1 MPRAPTSLST
11 LPRAAGALALV
22 LLTASCTGLLR
33 PAAVLAPD
41 AAWEE
46 VSRAGKVYA
55 EGVVAA
61 KDGSVYVSDLTRT
74 ALLREKNPRGTIYRY
89 DPATGKTSKYL
100 EPSGMAVGLHVDR
113 NGDLIIAQDADG
125 GGRALVRRDLATG
138 KTSLVANAYRG
149 KRLNSPNDVTSD
161 AQGRIYFTDARYGEP
176 EPAELPNA
184 VYRIDADG
192 GRLVQLSTDIL
203 RPNGI
208 EVSPDGKRL
217 YVSASNTARL
227 PPNPNG
233 PAQDRFG
240 ITMGGVV
247 VYDLDADGNVAN
259 GRLFYRRDDLL
270 ADGMAMD
277 ADGDLYVVLHNAN
290 PREPKGAVV
299 ALDPNGAV
307 LAELPLPAGALPTN
321 LGFGRG
327 ADAASLYMTT
337 ALPWRLYRLKT
348 VRRGH
353 YFE

>member
-1 MPRAPTSLST
+1 VRRAA
-11 LPRAAGALALV
+11 RAAGAGILAL
-22 LLTASCTGLLR
+22 TAACTGLLR
-33 PAAVLAPD
+33 PAAVLAPG
-41 AAWEE
+41 AEWEE

-61 KDGSVYVSDLTRT
+61 KDGSIYVSDLTRT
-74 ALLREKNPRGTIYRY
+74 ALMRANNPRGTIYRY
-89 DPATGKTSKYL
+89 DPASGKTSKYL
-100 EPSGMAVGLHVDR
+100 EPSGMSVGLHVDR
-113 NGDLIIAQDADG
+113 KGDLIIAQDADA
-125 GGRALVRRDLATG
+125 GGRAVLRRDLATG
-138 KTSLVANAYRG
+138 STSLVANAYRG

-184 VYRIDADG
+184 VYRVDADG

-217 YVSASNTARL
+217 YVSASNTPRL

-247 VYDLDADGNVAN
+247 AYDLDADGNIAN
-259 GRLFYRRDDLL
+259 GRVFYRRDDLL

-277 ADGDLYVVLHNAN
+277 ADGDLYVALHNAN
-290 PREPKGAVV
+290 PRDPKGAIVV
-299 ALDPNGAV
+299 LDPNGALV
-307 LAELPLPAGALPTN
+307 AELPLPAGALPTN

-327 ADAASLYMTT
+327 ADTGSLYMTT

>member
-11 LPRAAGALALV
+11 LLRAAGALALV
-22 LLTASCTGLLR
+22 LLTASCTGLVR